1 MAEGV
6 GRRSIHVEGVHV
18 LDGMVVQEAG
28 EGVLDF
34 GGAAGVAGGVVNELG
49 ELGLG
54 LLGGRGGGEE
64 VEGVVEVILVS
75 SVSLLT
81 GGWNLL
87 EWSKLVGN

>member
-1 MAEGV
+1 MAECV
-6 GRRSIHVEGVHV
+6 GRRLIHVKGVR
-18 LDGMVVQEAG
+18 
-28 EGVLDF
+28 VLDF

-54 LLGGRGGGEE
+54 LLGAGGGGEE